1 MRDDG
6 ARVTASYLI
15 PRTKDDL
22 RFRREGIKHVAR
34 STWGTHG
41 RGIDMIATLP
51 LGMLGEL
58 PSFKRECPE
67 FAENIH
73 WYLKHAEENNI
84 HLGET
89 IVDPQGFR
97 SRAAGTSPETRRPSA
112 RPRASSRR
120 TRRASGSAASRAS
133 APRVPQANE
142 LILGSFHPP
151 LDEESFWVYV
161 PVDSPGLKMFCREV
175 VHRPGSSAY
184 EHPLTSRGEEIESI
198 VAFDNLFVPNERI
211 MAKGTRSLHG
221 VNFYNVWARLEH
233 WYTFVRIV
241 AKSEMYVGLAQ
252 LIMDTLELSEVPVV
266 RQRVADIIE
275 YCQILQG
282 MQLAAEDLAQ
292 LSEGDLMIP
301 DVNVV
306 TAGRSYALDNLPRIL
321 HILQD
326 ICGQGMI
333 LRWSEKDL
341 ETPAAFGKNLGWF
354 LDTRNMSARDKNL
367 VMNLVWDVAASEHA
381 TRSKLFEE
389 SNALNVPFLK
399 ERLYGEYDRSK
410 FLEECRHFIGLG
422 PAPERTFTPH
432 IQAPSLSS
440 MSNTKGD
447 DPFATARRQRLRRRL
462 SMSDEQARR
471 VYDGRAAGAELR
483 ARVAPGGPRRGLHLR
498 LHRSGVCRSAPTSRR
513 GLEATAACSCASRGE
528 LGVPVIFTTIAFEP
542 RGQDAGLWPQK
553 FPAIAR
559 PADRRAH
566 VEIDPPRSQ
575 RRDDETVVLKKGA
588 SAFFGTNLTAILVS
602 LQGRHGRPLRRDDER
617 VHPRH
622 CHRPPAVRLPGRSCR
637 ASAWATGRAPR
648 TRQPLRHP
656 GEVRRRRRARGRD
669 RLPRARP
676 TRARR
681 SVIASRTNTRE
692 GTE

>member
-1 MRDDG
+1 MAVADPQQTHYLKTGEEYIKSLQDDREVYYKGERVEDVTTHVATGGGIREIAAVYDDQFDSQAQNVLTYVRDDG
-6 ARVTASYLI
+6 ARVTSSYLI
-15 PRTKDDL
+15 PRTRDDL

-73 WYLKHAEENNI
+73 WYLKHAEESNI

-97 SRAAGTSPETRRPSA
+97 SRAAGTAPETAPPERATA
-112 RPRASSRR
+112 RIVKEDA
-120 TRRASGSAASRAS
+120 TGIWISGVKGVGTC
-133 APRVPQANE
+133 VPQANE

-161 PVDSPGLKMFCREV
+161 PVDSPGLRMFCREI
-175 VHRPGSSAY
+175 VHRPGTSAY
-184 EHPLTSRGEEIESI
+184 DHPLTSRGEEIESI
-198 VAFDNLFVPNERI
+198 VAFDNLFVPRERI

-241 AKSEMYVGLAQ
+241 AKAEMYVGLAQ
-252 LIMDTLELSEVPVV
+252 LIMDTLELGEIPVV

-275 YCQILQG
+275 YCQILQAL
-282 MQLAAEDLAQ
+282 QLAAEDLAE
-292 LSEGDLMIP
+292 LSEGELMIP

-432 IQAPSLSS
+432 ILAPSLSS
-440 MSNTKGD
+440 VTNTKGD
-447 DPFATARRQRLRRRL
+447 DPFANGSKT
-462 SMSDEQARR
+462 
-471 VYDGRAAGAELR
+471 
-483 ARVAPGGPRRGLHLR
+483 RG
-498 LHRSGVCRSAPTSRR
+498 
-513 GLEATAACSCASRGE
+513 
-528 LGVPVIFTTIAFEP
+528 
-542 RGQDAGLWPQK
+542 
-553 FPAIAR
+553 
-559 PADRRAH
+559 
-566 VEIDPPRSQ
+566 
-575 RRDDETVVLKKGA
+575 
-588 SAFFGTNLTAILVS
+588 
-602 LQGRHGRPLRRDDER
+602 
-617 VHPRH
+617 
-622 CHRPPAVRLPGRSCR
+622 
-637 ASAWATGRAPR
+637 
-648 TRQPLRHP
+648 
-656 GEVRRRRRARGRD
+656 
-669 RLPRARP
+669 
-676 TRARR
+676 
-681 SVIASRTNTRE
+681 
-692 GTE
+692 